1 MSVRQVSRA
10 VYSGIMEPSRMSTTP
25 EAMLQEF
32 GDSVDRLCTL
42 DLRPA
47 GPTSGYIGRFYT
59 AVRALTEAPL
69 SLTAAQCLHQ
79 ITPGSTIVIATG
91 FCHPQ
96 RLPYGE
102 TDGPPGAAA
111 LARAVRLGLDARP
124 WLLGEAAI
132 EAPMAACLQ
141 SLGLCLYHEPME
153 GRSLPPGAV
162 FQAFPTEVTAA
173 QQAARQLIEEVQPAA
188 IVVTEKVGP
197 NHLGVAHSAMG
208 LAIPEGARFPVEYLL
223 DAAHTVGIPTIGV
236 GDNGNDIGFGLI
248 EDVVRR
254 YKPYGDVCQCPCGGG
269 LATVTRTT
277 RLVTAAVANWGAYGI
292 VTCLAVLCR
301 QPELLHSAAT
311 ELQMIDAC
319 VRAGAADGITGRLEA
334 TVDSLPAAVHA
345 SIVELLHALMAKV
358 M

>member
-1 MSVRQVSRA
+1 
-10 VYSGIMEPSRMSTTP
+10 MSTAHQ
-25 EAMLQEF
+25 AMLQEF

-59 AVRALTEAPL
+59 AVRTLTAAPL
-69 SLTAAQCLHQ
+69 SLTAAQCLHRV
-79 ITPGSTIVIATG
+79 TPGRTIVIATG

-96 RLPYGE
+96 RLPHGE

-111 LARAVRLGLDARP
+111 LARAVRLGLGAMP
-124 WLLGEAAI
+124 WLIGEAAI

-141 SLGLCLYHEPME
+141 SLGLSLYHDPVEAHNP
-153 GRSLPPGAV
+153 PPGAV
-162 FQAFPTEVTAA
+162 FQAFPTEATAA
-173 QQAARQLIEEVQPAA
+173 REAAHRLIKDVQPAA

-197 NHLGVAHSAMG
+197 NRLGVAHSAMG

-223 DAAHTVGIPTIGV
+223 DAAHAVGIPTIGV
-236 GDNGNDIGFGLI
+236 GDNGNDVGFGII

-269 LATVTRTT
+269 LATVTKTT
-277 RLVTAAVANWGAYGI
+277 TLVTAAVANWGAYGI
-292 VTCLAVLCR
+292 VTCLAVLCC
-301 QPELLHSAAT
+301 QPDLLHSAAT

-334 TVDSLPAAVHA
+334 TVDSLPAPVHA
-345 SIVELLHALMAKV
+345 SIVEILHALIAKV
-358 M
+358 L